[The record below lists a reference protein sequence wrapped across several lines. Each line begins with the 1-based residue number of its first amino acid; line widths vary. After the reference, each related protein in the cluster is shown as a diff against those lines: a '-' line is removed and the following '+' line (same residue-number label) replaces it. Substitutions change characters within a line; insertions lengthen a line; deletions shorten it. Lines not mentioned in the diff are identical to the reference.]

1 MPHIT
6 GKRITLREYRMEDLP
21 HIRSWVNDEEIV
33 GTLSEI
39 FMFPQTHHN
48 TESFLKS
55 MVEGNTDTQGFIIAE
70 KDTLDYI
77 GQIDLH
83 RLNWKNRSA
92 ILGIVIGRK
101 EMLGQ
106 GYGQE
111 AIGLLQRFAFET
123 LNLNRLE
130 LEVYGFNE
138 RAYRCYLSCGFKEEG
153 RARQK
158 IFKQGK
164 YHDVILMSILA
175 EEYRE
180 MAN

>member
-1 MPHIT
+1 M
-6 GKRITLREYRMEDLP
+6 REYRMEDLP
-21 HIRSWVNDEEIV
+21 HIRSWVNDEDIV
-33 GTLSEI
+33 GNLSEI
-39 FMFPQTHHN
+39 FMFPQTYHN

-55 MVEGNTDTQGFIIAE
+55 MVEGNTETQGFIIAE

-83 RLNWKNRSA
+83 RLNWRNRSA
-92 ILGIVIGRK
+92 TLGIVIGRK

-106 GYGQE
+106 GYGRE
-111 AIGLLQRFAFET
+111 AIGLLQRFVFET

-138 RAYRCYLSCGFKEEG
+138 RAHRCYLSCGFKEEG

-158 IFKQGK
+158 IFKHGK

-180 MAN
+180 TAK